1 MDLDD
6 SQVQI
11 FPGNFRQ
18 LCAIKNKL
26 IKHAF
31 FVKDSLS

>member
-26 IKHAF
+26 IKHA
-31 FVKDSLS
+31 LLC